1 MIVVSLIAL
10 ALAAPAAAQPPAD
23 GWQQGWT
30 WSSVVE
36 HLAGWAGGVVGVF
49 GASQTPTDPPGGDAT
64 PAPTDDS
71 GTLLADD
78 GSGQTEAVPEFDP
91 NG

>member
-1 MIVVSLIAL
+1 MIVVSSIAL
-10 ALAAPAAAQPPAD
+10 ALAAPAAALTPAD
-23 GWQQGWT
+23 GGQQGWT

-36 HLAGWAGGVVGVF
+36 HLAGWAGGVLGVF
-49 GASQTPTDPPGGDAT
+49 GASETPTDPTGGDET
-64 PAPTDDS
+64 SAPTDDS
-71 GTLLADD
+71 GTLLTDD